1 MAVDALELRPRNA
14 VALFDAGVRLAM
26 SSAGLWALTLPSGAL
41 LVAALFSLAESVRR
55 GTSLVMPVALW
66 TLAWLFRA
74 LSQGAAC
81 HYADQQVLGTTPPSL
96 RAAVRAA
103 LSRAPG
109 LITAAAWL
117 FVVNG
122 LLWTVT
128 FGVGFL
134 FVGAHN
140 AAYAVVM
147 RGQGS
152 VLGLYGTSAKLLGP
166 TRFIAPFVRLCG
178 LSQVLLFINLQLM
191 TTLVLS
197 LGRGL
202 FGFDVTFV
210 ERFASIDNPT
220 WLATVAAVTF
230 ALFEPVRAA
239 TAALLLIDGR
249 VRQEG
254 LDLIARVDQLP
265 VRTRPRGVLLGAA
278 LLVLAMPASAE
289 TGLVRR
295 AEKLSEECDMRVDL
309 TPLRRGWVDE
319 DQSSLARMLGR
330 FEHRLDVD
338 DDCEAAEADLRESL
352 KLYGELQD
360 APAAPDTQS
369 AVKAI
374 LERPEFQNAAPVE
387 EVEKPEEDD
396 EPSWLGKLIRDVLE
410 WLFKRR
416 DPEPIKET
424 PNLQAPSMAGV
435 NTVMIAAL
443 VLVVAVLIV
452 ILVRSIKLK
461 PRAQQG
467 EDDGT
472 GLQQQALAHDA
483 MSALS
488 KPSETWAGLADEL
501 AAKGE
506 YREAIRHLYLALLSR
521 LHRDGVIDYDPTF
534 SNWEYLF
541 AFKGPSALKA
551 AFKELTRRFD
561 FAWYGNLGVDALAWA
576 MFRQIT
582 EPLLAPTTEG
592 ATARA

>member
-96 RAAVRAA
+96 RAAMRAA

-178 LSQVLLFINLQLM
+178 LSQVLLFINLHLM
-191 TTLVLS
+191 TMLVLS

-278 LLVLAMPASAE
+278 LLVLAMPAWAE

-295 AEKLSEECDMRVDL
+295 AEKLAEECDMRVDL

-330 FEHRLDVD
+330 IEHRLDVD

-374 LERPEFQNAAPVE
+374 LERPEFQNAARVE

-396 EPSWLGKLIRDVLE
+396 EPSWLGKLIRDFLE

-424 PNLQAPSMAGV
+424 PNLQAPSMAGA